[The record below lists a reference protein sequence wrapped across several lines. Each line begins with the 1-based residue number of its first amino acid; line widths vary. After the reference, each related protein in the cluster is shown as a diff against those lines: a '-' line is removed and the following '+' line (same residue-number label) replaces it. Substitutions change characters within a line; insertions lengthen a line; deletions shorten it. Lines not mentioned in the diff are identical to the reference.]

1 MNNLNVAK
9 IQLNGDPYEINKGTN
24 LDDLLNKLKIQKNK
38 VAIEVNGEII
48 ESNKYP
54 NLILNKDDK
63 VEIVHFIGGGWIL
76 WKIFL
81 R

>member
-9 IQLNGDPYEINKGTN
+9 IQLNGNSYEINSETN
-24 LDDLLNKLKIQKNK
+24 LNELLNKLKIEKSK

-48 ESNKYP
+48 EK
-54 NLILNKDDK
+54 K
-63 VEIVHFIGGGWIL
+63 
-76 WKIFL
+76 KISKFNFKK

>member
-9 IQLNGDPYEINKGTN
+9 IQLNGETYEIIDGIN
-24 LDDLLNKLKIQKNK
+24 LNELLNKLKIQRNK

-48 ESNKYP
+48 EKNNYP

-63 VEIVHFIGGGWIL
+63 VEIVHFIGGG
-76 WKIFL
+76 
-81 R
+81 